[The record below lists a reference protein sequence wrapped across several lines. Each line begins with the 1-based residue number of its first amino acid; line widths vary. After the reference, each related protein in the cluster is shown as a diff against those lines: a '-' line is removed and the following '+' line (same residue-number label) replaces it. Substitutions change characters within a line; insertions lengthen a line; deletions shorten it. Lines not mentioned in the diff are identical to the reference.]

1 MFDLA
6 PAAAE
11 MTRLVEQVRDDQLGD
26 PTPDD
31 GWQVSHLLTH
41 VHEFATVFTLNARK
55 APVELAEGLP
65 DDWRTVIPAQLD
77 ALGRAWQDPSAWEGR
92 VSAGGVEMS
101 APENALVAVEELVLH
116 GWDLAR
122 STGGDL
128 HVRSEDLAKVEEFQ
142 ALFAAAI
149 ASGQGPY
156 GPAVEVGPDAARLD
170 RVLGVAGRD
179 HRWSPPRS

>member
-1 MFDLA
+1 MFDLT
-6 PAAAE
+6 PAATE
-11 MTRLVEQVRDDQLGD
+11 MSRLVREVRDDQLGD

-55 APVELAEGLP
+55 APVELADGLP
-65 DDWRTVIPAQLD
+65 DDWRTTIPGRLD
-77 ALGRAWQDPSAWEGR
+77 ELADAWRDPAAWEGR

-101 APENALVAVEELVLH
+101 APENALVALEELVLH

-122 STGGDL
+122 SVGAELRLRD
-128 HVRSEDLAKVEEFQ
+128 EDLAKVEEFQ
-142 ALFAAAI
+142 ALFGPAI
-149 ASGQGPY
+149 ESGQGPY
-156 GPAVEVGPDAARLD
+156 GPPVEPVGEVGRLE

>member
-1 MFDLA
+1 MFDLT
-6 PAAAE
+6 PAATE
-11 MTRLVEQVRDDQLGD
+11 MSRLVREVRDDQLDD

-31 GWQVSHLLTH
+31 GWQVSRLLTH

-55 APVELAEGLP
+55 APIALADGLP
-65 DDWRTVIPAQLD
+65 DDWHSAIPAQLD
-77 ALGRAWQDPSAWEGR
+77 ELAAAWQDPAAWEGR

-122 STGGDL
+122 SIGGEVWPRD
-128 HVRSEDLAKVEEFQ
+128 EDLARVEEFQ
-142 ALFAAAI
+142 TLFARAI

-156 GPAVEVGPDAARLD
+156 GPSVEVGADAGRFEQL
-170 RVLGVAGRD
+170 LGVAGRD
-179 HRWSPPRS
+179 PGWTGTR